1 MATVNYSVPDDIKEA
16 FNQAFEGQNKSAV
29 IARLMQEA
37 VERQAKQ
44 RRSHAAIRR
53 ILDRRAQSPRIP
65 ERALEAARRAERP

>member
-1 MATVNYSVPDDIKEA
+1 MATVNYSVPDDIKDA
-16 FNQAFEGQNKSAV
+16 FNQAFEGQNKSAI

-53 ILDRRAQSPRIP
+53 ILKRRTQSPRIS
-65 ERALEAARRAERP
+65 ERELEGARRAERP